1 MTEWVSP
8 MSQWQ
13 RIRLQC
19 RRQRRW
25 GFDSLG
31 GEDPLEEEMATHS
44 NILAW
49 KIPRIEEPGRLQSM
63 GLK

>member
-19 RRQRRW
+19 RRHRRW